1 MGAVLLGDSKIG
13 NQQRTLPP
21 PPPPPPYRQPAG
33 DVAVIEPSRLRAS
46 TRRWIRASRVK
57 LDAMPEL
64 LPGVTIFRSSAAALL
79 LACPCVNEV
88 R

>member
-1 MGAVLLGDSKIG
+1 MGAVLLGDSEIG
-13 NQQRTLPP
+13 NQQQTL
-21 PPPPPPYRQPAG
+21 PPPPYRQPAG
-33 DVAVIEPSRLRAS
+33 DVAVIEPFRLRAS

-64 LPGVTIFRSSAAALL
+64 LPGVTIFRSSPLSPVRALTR
-79 LACPCVNEV
+79 CGDK